1 MTASLI
7 ARCAFPFLPESV
19 VNSYNGVRS
28 GVLESHMHICFGP
41 YKRLRA
47 APRLQCGIQRMRTTL
62 MADAHVHLAA
72 QIALPQQF
80 IDQLQPKKLLLEL
93 KNSQAASE
101 NGTGL
106 KKESIE
112 ESAEGKQGIAN

>member
-1 MTASLI
+1 
-7 ARCAFPFLPESV
+7 
-19 VNSYNGVRS
+19 
-28 GVLESHMHICFGP
+28 
-41 YKRLRA
+41 
-47 APRLQCGIQRMRTTL
+47 MRTTL

-80 IDQLQPKKLLLEL
+80 IDQLRPKKLLLEL

-106 KKESIE
+106 KKESVE
-112 ESAEGKQGIAN
+112 ESEEGKQGIAN